1 MFRNFL
7 SPLRSAGFSPNPLS
21 PLAGSR
27 SASPDLEPEDMAH
40 DVRVDIMR
48 RSAEELKEGSGTL
61 DLMGLTE
68 LLEIIRRVM
77 TEDRSTI
84 SIFLELDGPLGLLS
98 ALQVVCAGIQP
109 PPTSSP
115 TSSPSSASNSGSPTY
130 SRRGASLPDRRAPL
144 AAMRAAIQVLACML
158 GEREG
163 RREFEA
169 SLGWETLT
177 SMLLPLAP
185 IPGISAPLLGALLSL
200 SLSDPSP
207 VHLNYF
213 TASAPASSAPFA
225 LSVVHNPRA
234 MSCMLALLPHLT
246 AFSERVALAGALLQL
261 AQSGP
266 LNRAA
271 MAQPEIDLLA
281 QLTQLLFPGPV
292 ETPALPSPGS
302 ASPSS
307 SESPKTYKLEDTL
320 RPLLLKL
327 TKLLLRSSCS
337 VHSARL
343 LFERAVRSGAS
354 PTAVAP
360 VPASTPA
367 TPGAAN
373 TAVTAGAGGA
383 ARDGQSIDTE
393 VLGVLADGC
402 DTMGEGFG
410 WPAFLSLGAGCAQTV
425 VDRAV
430 GGAGFTFLSWIYLP
444 RTPNPAE
451 GTRTLMTLSPNPPVS
466 SRFSIRVS
474 LRADGSV
481 TYETSSSKG
490 PVKFGKN
497 RVRRGEWVQLGI
509 SHWRADAKGE
519 AKCNVFL
526 NGHLTESQ
534 VTPWPRI
541 PSSLQFQLGAPPDT
555 DSFAPSQASPLYVGP
570 THLLSYP
577 LANDMFILPRIL
589 GPHYTGQFQAGLVRF
604 LTYAAAT
611 GLNVHLA
618 ADGQKEDTGKTGTKG
633 KGREK
638 DANTAIIKALRD
650 GLHADGTV
658 VHVMV
663 PSRSFLQDSVEGEEG
678 NGATKGNWTLD
689 GNALVINLLPLRT
702 AVYAIGGSSLGLR
715 LVQMARTEGELLD
728 AMRLLLGIL
737 AHSWRNSEEMEAYNG
752 YDVVSSLLRRK
763 TSLISEAVLN
773 VILTFV
779 GVDRQSPDH
788 CIIVNTVAYRALL
801 LDFDLWARTAPP
813 VQRLY
818 LSHFGLFLS
827 SSTHRRFNIKHR
839 FAKFG
844 IIRLFLHSLRFTAYP
859 DDIIPNVIDAIR
871 SIILYHFSAEHTIKP
886 LVSYL
891 ATNLHLESESV
902 ISPLSMIST
911 STQLDNS
918 RGYGKAMM
926 VLDMLVSVLHM
937 FDYLVKFNAS
947 LPVSRVAL
955 LLLGTEP
962 SPDMASRVLTLLG
975 LVNKISP
982 SFPRKFELA
991 HGWLVLRHSLP
1002 SCWDTSVQ
1010 KAAFD
1015 LLLGRADLTTKQV
1028 PETSE
1033 ESYYCLSIMPAIL
1046 ASFFVSIERSAAG
1059 LAPLTETAPGQDT
1072 AESLAD
1078 ALLELLE
1085 SHPQLFRSKSVITLF
1100 TQFAHNTLATLPP
1113 AQDQHQLSR
1122 SLIDKLTHIT
1132 VMLSLD
1138 ERIASAQR
1146 QELTRLLQA
1155 LHSPASHS
1163 AASTPQSA
1171 TPKSAKSIDT
1181 HGLGSV
1187 QQSFTRTA
1195 AWRANL
1201 RRIDKDRVRKQLQDE
1216 REWREQIDQQT
1227 VWKTAT
1233 DFDRGMWITQDAI
1246 RTWKI
1251 DETEGPFRTR
1261 KKLEAMEQQQPAAQ
1275 TKNGP
1280 TDTSALRTSASDRRI
1295 TAMDLDD
1302 SASVHHSEPPPW
1314 NDSDSNLSPDHNLD
1328 DDLVD
1333 DKHRR
1338 VRRYLVTGD
1347 VIQAVNNVY
1356 RIVGIDSSP
1365 GLLILGKSHLYLLE
1379 GLVESKDGEI
1389 IDARDAPKDLLAI
1402 PSGTVVEFKKHR
1414 PADKWTYEDI
1424 AGLSKRTCLFR
1435 DVALELYLRDNR
1447 SLLLVFETS
1456 PGRQSAF
1463 MRLAASRSGKAPAET
1478 ISAFPLR
1485 TPLASAVSA
1494 VGARFSMIGAGRA
1507 ELETATRKWQA
1518 RELSNFAY
1526 LAIINQAAGRTPND
1540 ITQYPVY
1547 PWILQDYDSATLD
1560 LKSPD
1565 IYRDLTSPMGA
1576 LTPDRRSAA
1585 VERYDAQM
1593 GEQPFHYGTHFS
1605 SSMIVC
1611 HFLLRLQPFTR
1622 MFQEL
1627 QGGNFDLAERL
1638 FRDVGKA
1645 WASAAHESR
1654 GDVRELIP
1662 EFFTCPEFLQ
1672 NVNNLDLGTL
1682 HTGEKVGD
1690 VSLPVWAMQDPM
1702 LFVALHRQALESD
1715 HVSKCLPRWIDLIFG
1730 CKQKDV
1736 ATLNVYHP
1744 LTYEGAIDLE
1754 AITDSWEREATVGA
1768 IHNFGQTPRQVFRH
1782 THPDRYLDGKTTLP
1796 LGTPYGIA
1804 EDFEALRQGNAIGKK
1819 IADVVDTLYI
1829 DTIAERILPCPARK
1843 RIVPQTPHEHI
1854 EWSELT
1860 HSVSFYVDRKVV
1872 HIEEETPITVAG
1884 FYDSRVL
1891 VTGSDDSTVSIWRIV
1906 RGEHSG
1912 LRLVGSMRGHYGRV
1926 NCIATSR
1933 AWAMAVTGAADGL
1946 VILWDVN
1953 RVRYVRSMVHE
1964 TPVEH
1969 VAIGPSGEI
1978 ASSSRT
1984 AVSLHTING
1993 QHIASFRPME
2003 PITCLAFHERE
2014 YTPVPVLATAC
2025 IDEIK
2030 LWTWNATTADE
2041 EGKAVWKILP
2051 LRTLKCKKGAS
2062 PSTSV
2067 TALEFVGEAL
2077 YHGDSDGNM
2086 YSWVFPE

>member
-1 MFRNFL
+1 MFRNLL
-7 SPLRSAGFSPNPLS
+7 SPLRSAGFENLNPLTPRSGGSALPASGSGS
-21 PLAGSR
+21 PE
-27 SASPDLEPEDMAH
+27 LEPEDFAH

-77 TEDRSTI
+77 FEDHSTVT
-84 SIFLELDGPLGLLS
+84 IFLELDGLLGLLS
-98 ALQVVCAGIQP
+98 ALQVVCAGVQ
-109 PPTSSP
+109 PTSSP
-115 TSSPSSASNSGSPTY
+115 T
-130 SRRGASLPDRRAPL
+130 RRTASLPDRRAPL
-144 AAMRAAIQVLACML
+144 AAVRSALQVLNCML
-158 GEREG
+158 REREG
-163 RREFEA
+163 RSGFEA
-169 SLGWETLT
+169 SLGWQTLT
-177 SMLLPLAP
+177 SMLLPLAS

-200 SLSDPSP
+200 SLSDFEPSY
-207 VHLNYF
+207 LNFF
-213 TASAPASSAPFA
+213 TASAPPSSNPFA
-225 LSVVHNPRA
+225 GAVVHNPRA
-234 MSCMLALLPHLT
+234 MSTMLALLPNLS
-246 AFSERVALAGALLQL
+246 AFSERVALASALLQL

-266 LNRAA
+266 FNLAS
-271 MAQPEIDLLA
+271 MAQPEIDLLGP
-281 QLTQLLFPGPV
+281 LTQLLFPGPD
-292 ETPALPSPGS
+292 EDPSLPSPTLTG
-302 ASPSS
+302 SPSS
-307 SESPKTYKLEDTL
+307 LTSTKSSYKLEDTL

-337 VHSARL
+337 VPSARM
-343 LFERAVRSGAS
+343 LFERAVK
-354 PTAVAP
+354 
-360 VPASTPA
+360 
-367 TPGAAN
+367 PG
-373 TAVTAGAGGA
+373 TE
-383 ARDGQSIDTE
+383 QSINTE

-402 DTMGEGFG
+402 DTMGDGFG
-410 WPAFLSLGAGCAQTV
+410 WPAFLSLGEGGAQTV

-430 GGAGFTFLSWIYLP
+430 GSAGFTFLSWIYLP
-444 RTPNPAE
+444 RTTSATE
-451 GTRTLMTLSPNPPVS
+451 GTRALMTLSPNPPVS

-474 LRADGSV
+474 IRADGSI

-490 PVKFGKN
+490 SVRFSKS
-497 RVRRGEWVQLGI
+497 RIRRGEWVQLGLA
-509 SHWRADAKGE
+509 HWKADAKGE

-526 NGHLTESQ
+526 NGHLTESLA
-534 VTPWPRI
+534 TPWPRL
-541 PSSLQFQLGAPPDT
+541 PSTLQFQLGTSDADSTSTSQSAPV
-555 DSFAPSQASPLYVGP
+555 YVGP

-577 LANDMFILPRIL
+577 LANEMFLLPRIL

-611 GLNVHLA
+611 GLNAHLA
-618 ADGQKEDTGKTGTKG
+618 ADGQNKEEGGKAGTKG
-633 KGREK
+633 KGKEK
-638 DANTAIIKALRD
+638 DANTAIVKALRD
-650 GLHADGTV
+650 GLHSEGTI

-663 PSRSFLQDSVEGEEG
+663 PSRSFSEDSPDGPERSSGSRE
-678 NGATKGNWTLD
+678 NWTLH
-689 GNALVINLLPLRT
+689 GNGQVVNLLPLRA

-715 LVQMARTEGELLD
+715 LIQLAGTETELLD
-728 AMRLLLGIL
+728 AMRTLLGIL
-737 AHSWRNSEEMEAYNG
+737 ADSWRNSEEMEAYNG
-752 YDVVSSLLRRK
+752 YDVVASLLRRK

-779 GVDRQSPDH
+779 GVDRQSMDR
-788 CIIVNTVAYRALL
+788 CIIVNSVAYRTLL
-801 LDFDLWARTAPP
+801 LDFDLWARAALP
-813 VQRLY
+813 VQRLF
-818 LSHFGLFLS
+818 LSHFSLFVTTS
-827 SSTHRRFNIKHR
+827 IHRRFNIKHR

-844 IIRLFLHSLRFTAYP
+844 IIRLFLHSLRFTAYQ
-859 DDIIPNVIDAIR
+859 DEIIPNVIDAIR
-871 SIILYHFSAEHTIKP
+871 SISLYHFSSEHTIKP

-891 ATNLHLESESV
+891 ATNLHPESESV
-902 ISPLSMIST
+902 ISPISIISM
-911 STQLDNS
+911 QLDNS
-918 RGYGKAMM
+918 KSCGKAIM
-926 VLDMLVSVLHM
+926 VFDMLLSLLHM

-955 LLLGTEP
+955 LLLGAEP
-962 SPDMASRVLTLLG
+962 SPDIASRVLTMLSLI
-975 LVNKISP
+975 NTISP

-991 HGWLVLRHSLP
+991 NGWLVLRQSLP
-1002 SCWDTSVQ
+1002 PCWNASVQ

-1015 LLLGRADLTTKQV
+1015 LLLGRAELTLKQ
-1028 PETSE
+1028 PQ
-1033 ESYYCLSIMPAIL
+1033 ESSGESHYCLSIMPAIL

-1059 LAPLTETAPGQDT
+1059 LAPLGEMPAGEDM

-1078 ALLELLE
+1078 ALLELLD
-1085 SHPQLFRSKSVITLF
+1085 SHPQLFRSKSVIMLF
-1100 TQFAHNTLATLPP
+1100 TQFAHNTLATIPP
-1113 AQDQHQLSR
+1113 AQEQHPLSR

-1138 ERIASAQR
+1138 ERIATAQR

-1155 LHSPASHS
+1155 LHSPAPHS
-1163 AASTPQSA
+1163 AASTPQS
-1171 TPKSAKSIDT
+1171 TPKTAKSIDT
-1181 HGLGSV
+1181 HGLGTV

-1227 VWKTAT
+1227 TWRMVT
-1233 DFDRGMWITQDAI
+1233 DFDRGLWITQDVV

-1261 KKLEAMEQQQPAAQ
+1261 KKLEGMEQQQPTAQ

-1295 TAMDLDD
+1295 IAMDLDD
-1302 SASVHHSEPPPW
+1302 SASIHRPEPPPW
-1314 NDSDSNLSPDHNLD
+1314 ADTDSNLSPDHNLD

-1338 VRRYLVTGD
+1338 VRRYLVAGD
-1347 VIQAVNNVY
+1347 IIQAVNNVY

-1389 IDARDAPKDLLAI
+1389 IDARDAPKDLLSI

-1456 PGRQSAF
+1456 GARQSAF
-1463 MRLAASRSGKAPAET
+1463 MRLAASRSGKAPAEAT
-1478 ISAFPLR
+1478 SAFPLR
-1485 TPLASAVSA
+1485 TPLASAVTA

-1507 ELETATRKWQA
+1507 ELDTATRKWQA

-1547 PWILQDYDSATLD
+1547 PWILQDYDSANLD
-1560 LKSPD
+1560 LKSSET
-1565 IYRDLTSPMGA
+1565 YRDLTSPMGA

-1593 GEQPFHYGTHFS
+1593 EEQPFHYGTHFS

-1690 VSLPVWAMQDPM
+1690 VTLPVWAMKDPL
-1702 LFVALHRQALESD
+1702 LFISLHRQALECD

-1730 CKQKDV
+1730 CKQKNV
-1736 ATLNVYHP
+1736 AALNVYHP

-1782 THPDRYLDGKTTLP
+1782 AHPDRYLDGKTTLP
-1796 LGTPYGIA
+1796 LGTPYGIP
-1804 EDFEALRQGNAIGKK
+1804 EDFEALKQGNAIGKK
-1819 IADVVDTLYI
+1819 IGHGVDILYI
-1829 DTIAERILPCPARK
+1829 DTIAERILPCPAQK
-1843 RIVPQTPHEHI
+1843 RFVPQTPHEHV

-1872 HIEEETPITVAG
+1872 HIEEETPITVAE
-1884 FYDSRVL
+1884 FYDSRIL
-1891 VTGSDDSTVSIWRIV
+1891 VTGSDDSNVSIWRIV
-1906 RGEHSG
+1906 RGEQSG
-1912 LRLVGSMRGHYGRV
+1912 LRLVGSMRGHHGRV

-1933 AWAMAVTGAADGL
+1933 SWAMAVTGAADGL

-1953 RVRYVRSMVHE
+1953 RVRYVRSMAHE

-1969 VAIGPSGEI
+1969 VAIGPNGDI

-2003 PITCLAFHERE
+2003 PITCLSFHERE
-2014 YTPVPVLATAC
+2014 YTPIPVLATAC
-2025 IDEIK
+2025 VDEIK

-2041 EGKAVWKILP
+2041 QGRAVWKFSP
-2051 LRTLKCKKGAS
+2051 LRTMKCKKGAS

-2077 YHGDSDGNM
+2077 YHGDSDGNV
-2086 YSWVFPE
+2086 YSWVFPD